1 MELNEQIVDVVHVKL
16 RYRDSGRTVTIHCMY
31 AVPYYDLLEYIEAL
45 SYFSPVSTTSKIV
58 NGVEIV
64 TIFTEK

>member
-1 MELNEQIVDVVHVKL
+1 MESNESIIDVVHVKL
-16 RYRDSGRTVTIHCMY
+16 RYRDLGLVVTIHCMY
-31 AVPYYDLLEYIEAL
+31 AVPYYDLLDYIDAL

>member
-1 MELNEQIVDVVHVKL
+1 MGLNEQIVDVVHVKL

-31 AVPYYDLLEYIEAL
+31 EVPYYDLLDYIVAL
-45 SYFSPVSTTSKIV
+45 SYFSPVSTTCKIV
-58 NGVEIV
+58 DGVEIV